1 MLDWLKLVPTL
12 PFKPISV
19 TSLLCSGCSARP
31 VVSPPGPLVTLHT
44 GASLNLSC
52 ALDCLLSAAT
62 ISYDWVQTLATGETL
77 VLANRPD
84 LWLEDLGF
92 EHSGQFQCYVRCDKS
107 EIMESDIGQCVS
119 DYFRINHGSLMS
131 DTVTVSVVG
140 PPYIDTEDEMENITA
155 NVGDDLDIEV
165 YFCSRPLASA
175 SWIVR

>member
-1 MLDWLKLVPTL
+1 M
-12 PFKPISV
+12 
-19 TSLLCSGCSARP
+19 
-31 VVSPPGPLVTLHT
+31 VSPPGPLVTLHT

-92 EHSGQFQCYVRCDKS
+92 EHSGQFQCYVRCEKS
-107 EIMESDIGQCVS
+107 EIKESDIRQCVA